1 VARES
6 EIKKET
12 AMTAIIGQ
20 RFGNWE
26 VVGLDAAG
34 RRASC
39 GCVCGSLRVLAV
51 EALMSGASTSCGC
64 QPLTA
69 PQLKALRQETAQEQR
84 RREQRSWR
92 PGA

>member
-1 VARES
+1 
-6 EIKKET
+6 
-12 AMTAIIGQ
+12 MTVTIGQ

-39 GCVCGSLRVLAV
+39 GCVCGSVRILSVD
-51 EALMSGASTSCGC
+51 ALLNGVASPSCGC
-64 QPLTA
+64 APLSA
-69 PQLKALRQETAQEQR
+69 SQLKALRQETAQEEQ